1 MLAKVVTKG
10 ILFQMT
16 DDFRKLYK
24 DNVVVEVLTVNP
36 EQGGYVRRTR
46 SLMAVDV
53 SKQSRGDM

>member
-1 MLAKVVTKG
+1 MDN
-10 ILFQMT
+10 IHFQMT

-36 EQGGYVRRTR
+36 DLGVYVRKTR

-53 SKQSRGDM
+53 SSLNQGSCLWGI

>member
-1 MLAKVVTKG
+1 MDN
-10 ILFQMT
+10 IHFQMT

-36 EQGGYVRRTR
+36 DLGVYVRKTR

-53 SKQSRGDM
+53 SSLNQGSCLWEI